1 MNFFFSIPFVTVKFF
16 LPSTFRDFY
25 SLNQDSIEFCID
37 SLISKMKMG
46 YFRIR
51 NPFTELTLPLQYL
64 PIFISDQFMELFMK
78 RVG

>member
-1 MNFFFSIPFVTVKFF
+1 MSFFFSIPFVTVKFF
-16 LPSTFRDFY
+16 PPFTFRDFD

-64 PIFISDQFMELFMK
+64 HLFISDLFLE
-78 RVG
+78 